1 MAADAIN
8 ALAGIATGSPLDVA
22 RSHRLVARTQ
32 AQASHDALLKPAD
45 PGGVPVQDRL
55 AVAAFVAGLHGPGE
69 AAFHYAS
76 VLAALGALPGL
87 CAAVAA
93 SVSDAP
99 AHGPYGS
106 YPAGPLTPED
116 TPGPAW
122 RVPDPH
128 RAILGMRLAAAL
140 EHAHM
145 LVLHPRDAAP
155 GHLQALL
162 DAGWDTQGIVTLSQ
176 LVAFLSYQIRV
187 AAGLRVLAA
196 AEAHP

>member
-1 MAADAIN
+1 MATDAIN
-8 ALAGIATGSPLDVA
+8 ALAGIAGGSPLDAA
-22 RSHRLVARTQ
+22 RSHRPVARTQ
-32 AQASHDALLKPAD
+32 AQASHDALLNPPD
-45 PGGVPVQDRL
+45 PGGAPVRERL

-69 AAFHYAS
+69 AAPHYAS
-76 VLAALGALPGL
+76 ALAASGAAPDL

-93 SVSDAP
+93 VVLDAP
-99 AHGPYGS
+99 ARGPYGS

-116 TPGPAW
+116 APGPAW

-128 RAILGMRLAAAL
+128 RVILGARLSAAL

-145 LVLHPRDAAP
+145 LALHPRDAAP

-162 DAGWDTQGIVTLSQ
+162 DAGWDTQGVVTLSQ

-196 AEAHP
+196 TGAHP